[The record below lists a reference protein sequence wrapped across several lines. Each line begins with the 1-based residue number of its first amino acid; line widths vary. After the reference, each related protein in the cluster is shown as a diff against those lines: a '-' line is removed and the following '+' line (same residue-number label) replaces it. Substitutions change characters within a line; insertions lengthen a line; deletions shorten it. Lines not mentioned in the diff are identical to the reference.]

1 MPVSSFGKPPVV
13 PTTIVVA
20 ASDSKDPTRAD
31 YKCDGVNDEEEINA
45 AINTL
50 PPAGG
55 KVVLLEGTYNIGSSI
70 TILKSNVTLEGSGPG
85 TKLFLVNGA
94 NTHVIRVGNGSTS
107 LNNIKISNLQIDGNK
122 TNQTGISH
130 GIYFYGGLGYL
141 ITDSI
146 VEKCWIRNIRDSGIR
161 LEYCNKVIIT
171 KNIVPSAVYGIYT
184 YTCSAVTI
192 AENTI
197 YSSGSTGIFLSFS
210 GNSVV
215 SGNICL
221 SNNSYGIRISGTGG
235 TNNTIVGNIVGN
247 NTYGIYLFNVSNN
260 TVTGNTIFSSYWSGI
275 YLTNNSGNIVT
286 GNLIKDSSTASNNSY
301 DDIFLNGASN
311 NIISNNVI
319 ISTASNKSRYAV
331 NEQNSDYNIVI
342 GNYCSGQVT
351 GKINLSGANSE
362 MGHNI
367 EV

>member
-13 PTTIVVA
+13 PATIVVA

-31 YKCDGVNDEEEINA
+31 YKCDGVNDQEEINA
-45 AINTL
+45 AINAL
-50 PPAGG
+50 PSAGG

-107 LNNIKISNLQIDGNK
+107 LNNIKISNLQIDGNGL
-122 TNQTGISH
+122 NQTGLSY
-130 GIYFYGGLGYL
+130 GIYFFGGPGYL

-146 VEKCWIRNIRDSGIR
+146 VEKCWVKNTHDCGIR

-171 KNIVPSAVYGIYT
+171 KNIVQSAIHGIYAAN
-184 YTCSAVTI
+184 CSIITI
-192 AENTI
+192 AENIT
-197 YSSGSTGIFLSFS
+197 YSSFSTGIAVDFT

-221 SNNSYGIRISGTGG
+221 SNNSYGISISGST
-235 TNNTIVGNIVGN
+235 TINNTIVGNIVGN
-247 NTYGIYLFNVSNN
+247 SSYGIYLFNASNN
-260 TVTGNTIFSSYWSGI
+260 TVTGNTIFSSNWNGI

-301 DDIFLNGASN
+301 DDIFLSGASK